1 MRFGKV
7 EHLSPEERLLQLI
20 RRRPKKEEAAPL
32 EKTSPSVSPGP
43 PKAKVPSVEKTS
55 SLRPHLGDFLRR
67 KKNTAHFFQGGGE
80 GEVLSL
86 FKRANQILGIGFG
99 VLVFLF
105 LTTFTWGKFHRDGK
119 EFPREEMRLSSKRS
133 PLAQHPFGGE
143 SSRKP
148 YTYYA
153 EDIEKRNI
161 FGPSLYT
168 ETPSSPGEPALKES
182 VKDLNL
188 LGIVS
193 GKNPQAIIEDKK
205 EGKTHFVNKG
215 DAIGFLRVEEIT
227 EDKVI
232 LNYRGERVDLAL

>member
-1 MRFGKV
+1 M

-20 RRRPKKEEAAPL
+20 RRRPKKEEAASP
-32 EKTSPSVSPGP
+32 EKARPPSETPEAS
-43 PKAKVPSVEKTS
+43 KAKPPVAEKV
-55 SLRPHLGDFLRR
+55 LRPFRGGNFLR
-67 KKNTAHFFQGGGE
+67 KKKEAVRFFPGSGE
-80 GEVLSL
+80 GEVLSF
-86 FKRANQILGIGFG
+86 FKKVNRILGIGFG
-99 VLVFLF
+99 GLLLLF
-105 LTTFTWGKFHRDGK
+105 GVTFAWGKWHHETQDLL
-119 EFPREEMRLSSKRS
+119 EETVRS
-133 PLAQHPFGGE
+133 AKQRPGMVKPVLGE
-143 SSRKP
+143 ETSRKP

-168 ETPSSPGEPALKES
+168 EAPNAPGEPALKES

-215 DAIGFLRVEEIT
+215 DSIGLLRVEEIA

-232 LNYRGERVDLAL
+232 LNYRGEHVDLVL